1 MKLNLAKLVV
11 CAFALAALPIYAA
24 DTMPRSEWHA
34 LVGDCAQNPQTLKQ
48 TIGKLSADDQ
58 LAFVQEVNAAISK
71 MPGSNE
77 EKGAAFY
84 NANRAAVS
92 GAGKENLKAVL
103 AEVYATVPV
112 EYLTEINERFAKE
125 LFSRTA
131 NPAHVPTDPE
141 FIELS
146 TNTMAVVVQR
156 CQNAEDASVRETF
169 AALMLVRASGG
180 TPSDLAQ
187 TLVSQFSSAQD
198 RDTILNDWIKP
209 AMGDGQEQSYDNMLA
224 AAQASNDEPDHAVVV
239 QLAGSGQ
246 ITEALLSDLA
256 APSDS
261 QTTAA
266 NIGAGAFL
274 PPGVPGTSAGE
285 NSSTDSTRIPR
296 AYVDSPTAVGG
307 TSAGQNEGSNPY
319 YTGDR
324 GSKPQEGGQGQE
336 PEVEPSHPSLY
347 ER

>member
-1 MKLNLAKLVV
+1 MKLNLAKLAACVL
-11 CAFALAALPIYAA
+11 ALAALPICAA

-84 NANRAAVS
+84 NANRAAVT

-131 NPAHVPTDPE
+131 NPAHVPTDAE

-146 TNTMAVVVQR
+146 TNTMAVVIER

-187 TLVSQFSSAQD
+187 TLVSQFPNAQD
-198 RDTILNDWIKP
+198 RDTVLNDWIKP
-209 AMGDGQEQSYDNMLA
+209 AMGDGQEQSYDPMLA
-224 AAQASNDEPDHAVVV
+224 AAQPSNDEPDHTVVL
-239 QLAGSGQ
+239 QLAGSSQ
-246 ITEALLSDLA
+246 IPETLLSDLS

-261 QTTAA
+261 RTTAA
-266 NIGAGAFL
+266 NVGAGAFF
-274 PPGVPGTSAGE
+274 PRDAAGGPGRE
-285 NSSTDSTRIPR
+285 NNNVDMGRIPR
-296 AYVDSPTAVGG
+296 AYVTSPTAVGG
-307 TSAGQNEGSNPY
+307 SSEGPNEGANPY
-319 YTGDR
+319 YKEER
-324 GSKPQEGGQGQE
+324 G
-336 PEVEPSHPSLY
+336 HPSLY
-347 ER
+347 ETESP

>member
-1 MKLNLAKLVV
+1 MKLNLAKLAV
-11 CAFALAALPIYAA
+11 CALALAALPICAA

-131 NPAHVPTDPE
+131 NPAHVPSDPE
-141 FIELS
+141 FVELS
-146 TNTMAVVVQR
+146 TNTMAVVIQR

-187 TLVSQFSSAQD
+187 TLVSQFPDAQQD
-198 RDTILNDWIKP
+198 RDTILNDWMKP

-224 AAQASNDEPDHAVVV
+224 AAQASNDEPDHAVVL
-239 QLAGSGQ
+239 QLAGSAQ
-246 ITEALLSDLA
+246 IPEMLLSDLA

-261 QTTAA
+261 RTTAA
-266 NIGAGAFL
+266 NVGGGAFL
-274 PPGVPGTSAGE
+274 PPGVAGTSPGE
-285 NSSTDSTRIPR
+285 NNGTDTGRIPR
-296 AYVDSPTAVGG
+296 AYVTSPTAVGG
-307 TSAGQNEGSNPY
+307 SSEGPKEGANPY
-319 YTGDR
+319 YKEDR
-324 GSKPQEGGQGQE
+324 G
-336 PEVEPSHPSLY
+336 HPSLY
-347 ER
+347 ETENP

>member
-1 MKLNLAKLVV
+1 MKLNLAKLAV
-11 CAFALAALPIYAA
+11 CALALAALPIYAA

-48 TIGKLSADDQ
+48 TISKLSADDQ

-84 NANRAAVS
+84 NANRAAVT

-141 FIELS
+141 FLELT
-146 TNTMAVVVQR
+146 TNTMSVVIER

-187 TLVSQFSSAQD
+187 TIVSQFPNTQD
-198 RDTILNDWIKP
+198 HEMILNDWIKP
-209 AMGDGQEQSYDNMLA
+209 AMGLA
-224 AAQASNDEPDHAVVV
+224 AAQASNDEPDHTVVL
-239 QLAGSGQ
+239 QLAGSAQ
-246 ITEALLSDLA
+246 IPETLLSDLA

-261 QTTAA
+261 PTTAA
-266 NIGAGAFL
+266 NIGGGAFL
-274 PPGVPGTSAGE
+274 PPGVAGTPVGE
-285 NSSTDSTRIPR
+285 NSNTDVNHIPR

-307 TSAGQNEGSNPY
+307 TSEGPNEGANPY
-319 YTGDR
+319 HTSGR
-324 GSKPQEGGQGQE
+324 G
-336 PEVEPSHPSLY
+336 HPSLY
-347 ER
+347 ETLDE

>member
-1 MKLNLAKLVV
+1 MKLNLAKLAV
-11 CAFALAALPIYAA
+11 CALALAALPIYAA

-84 NANRAAVS
+84 NANRAAVT

-131 NPAHVPTDPE
+131 NPAHVPSDPE

-146 TNTMAVVVQR
+146 TNTMAVVIER

-187 TLVSQFSSAQD
+187 TLVSQFSNGQD

-209 AMGDGQEQSYDNMLA
+209 AMGDGQEQSYDPMLTT
-224 AAQASNDEPDHAVVV
+224 AQAPNDEPDHTVVL
-239 QLAGSGQ
+239 QLAGSPQ
-246 ITEALLSDLA
+246 IAETLLSDLA

-261 QTTAA
+261 RITAA
-266 NIGAGAFL
+266 NVGGGAFS
-274 PPGVPGTSAGE
+274 PPGVAGTPTGE
-285 NSSTDSTRIPR
+285 NNNTDIGRIPR
-296 AYVDSPTAVGG
+296 AYVTSPTAVGG
-307 TSAGQNEGSNPY
+307 TSEGPNEGANPY
-319 YTGDR
+319 YKEDR
-324 GSKPQEGGQGQE
+324 G
-336 PEVEPSHPSLY
+336 HPSLY
-347 ER
+347 ERESP

>member
-1 MKLNLAKLVV
+1 MKLNLAKTAV
-11 CAFALAALPIYAA
+11 CVLALAALPIYAA

-34 LVGDCAQNPQTLKQ
+34 LVGDCAQNPQTMKQ

-146 TNTMAVVVQR
+146 TNTMAVVIAR

-187 TLVSQFSSAQD
+187 TLVSQFPNAQD
-198 RDTILNDWIKP
+198 HDTVLNDWIKP
-209 AMGDGQEQSYDNMLA
+209 AMGDGQEQSYDPMLT
-224 AAQASNDEPDHAVVV
+224 AAQASNDEPDHAVVW
-239 QLAGSGQ
+239 QLSGSAQ
-246 ITEALLSDLA
+246 IPETLLSDLS
-256 APSDS
+256 APSDAPTS
-261 QTTAA
+261 AA
-266 NIGAGAFL
+266 NIGPGAFV
-274 PPGVPGTSAGE
+274 PSGVAGTSGRDI
-285 NSSTDSTRIPR
+285 SVGTDTSTGTIPR
-296 AYVDSPTAVGG
+296 AYVSSPTAVGG
-307 TSAGQNEGSNPY
+307 SSAGPNEGANPY
-319 YTGDR
+319 YTDER
-324 GSKPQEGGQGQE
+324 G
-336 PEVEPSHPSLY
+336 HPSLY
-347 ER
+347 ESENP

>member
-1 MKLNLAKLVV
+1 MKLSLAKLAV
-11 CAFALAALPIYAA
+11 CVLALAALPIYAA

-84 NANRAAVS
+84 NANRAAVT

-131 NPAHVPTDPE
+131 NPAHVPTDAE
-141 FIELS
+141 FIDLS
-146 TNTMAVVVQR
+146 TNTMAVVIER

-187 TLVSQFSSAQD
+187 TLVSQFPSAQD
-198 RDTILNDWIKP
+198 HDTVLNDWIKP
-209 AMGDGQEQSYDNMLA
+209 AMGDGQEQSYDPMLT
-224 AAQASNDEPDHAVVV
+224 AAQASDEPDHTVVL
-239 QLAGSGQ
+239 QLAGSSQ
-246 ITEALLSDLA
+246 IPETLLSDLA

-261 QTTAA
+261 RTTAA
-266 NIGAGAFL
+266 NVGAGAFF
-274 PPGVPGTSAGE
+274 PRDATTGTPAE
-285 NSSTDSTRIPR
+285 NNSTDISRIPR
-296 AYVDSPTAVGG
+296 AYVSSPTAVGG
-307 TSAGQNEGSNPY
+307 TAEGRNEGGNPY
-319 YTGDR
+319 YKEER
-324 GSKPQEGGQGQE
+324 G
-336 PEVEPSHPSLY
+336 HPSLY
-347 ER
+347 ETESP

>member
-1 MKLNLAKLVV
+1 MKLNLAKLAV

-146 TNTMAVVVQR
+146 TNTMAVVIER
-156 CQNAEDASVRETF
+156 CQKSEDASVRETF
-169 AALMLVRASGG
+169 AALMLIRASGG

-187 TLVSQFSSAQD
+187 TLVSQFPNAQD
-198 RDTILNDWIKP
+198 RDTALNDWIKP

-224 AAQASNDEPDHAVVV
+224 AAQASNDEPDHTVVL
-239 QLAGSGQ
+239 QLAGSSQ
-246 ITEALLSDLA
+246 IPEALLSDLA

-261 QTTAA
+261 STPASSV
-266 NIGAGAFL
+266 GAGAFL
-274 PPGVPGTSAGE
+274 PPGVAGTSAGE
-285 NSSTDSTRIPR
+285 NDSADLNRIPR
-296 AYVDSPTAVGG
+296 AYVNSPTAVGG
-307 TSAGQNEGSNPY
+307 TTEGPNEGDNPY
-319 YTGDR
+319 HTADR
-324 GSKPQEGGQGQE
+324 GSKPQE
-336 PEVEPSHPSLY
+336 VETGHPSLY